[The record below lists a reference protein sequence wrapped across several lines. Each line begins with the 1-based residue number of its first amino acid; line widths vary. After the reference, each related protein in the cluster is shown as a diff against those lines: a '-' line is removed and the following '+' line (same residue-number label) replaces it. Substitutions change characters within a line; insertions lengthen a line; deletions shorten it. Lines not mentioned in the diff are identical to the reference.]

1 MPATA
6 TCSRARGVFNIRNA
20 LHQKDTGPIEEGCGC
35 YTCAHY
41 SRSYLRH
48 LDKCGE
54 ILGSHLNTV
63 HNLYFYL
70 RLMAEIRAAIEAR
83 PARRLCRRVL
93 CPAAQ
98 ARRDEP

>member
-1 MPATA
+1 
-6 TCSRARGVFNIRNA
+6 V
-20 LHQKDTGPIEEGCGC
+20 HQNDTGPIEEGCGC

-63 HNLYFYL
+63 HNLHFYL
-70 RLMAEIRAAIEAR
+70 RLMAEIRAAIGEQ
-83 PARRLCRRVL
+83 RLAVY
-93 CPAAQ
+93 AADFYALQ
-98 ARRDEP
+98 REGTAP